1 MQLYFEI
8 FISTDCCYY
17 KTIYKV
23 KWFIFSKFGWSSA
36 SKIKFNPSGSLL
48 FVSGVCRVI
57 RMGAVE
63 VGEMVV
69 YQVRILYKYIPIKS
83 SNAGEGAQC
92 RQHPEQNQSQVSEVC
107 ISHLLF

>member
-1 MQLYFEI
+1 MDLLFEDQLFRCN
-8 FISTDCCYY
+8 FISTDCYY
-17 KTIYKV
+17 KTIFKV
-23 KWFIFSKFGWSSA
+23 TWFISSKFGWSSA

-69 YQVRILYKYIPIKS
+69 YQVRIIHY
-83 SNAGEGAQC
+83 
-92 RQHPEQNQSQVSEVC
+92 
-107 ISHLLF
+107 F

>member
-1 MQLYFEI
+1 MLQNITLFK
-8 FISTDCCYY
+8 F
-17 KTIYKV
+17 
-23 KWFIFSKFGWSSA
+23 KWFISSKFGWSSA

-69 YQVRILYKYIPIKS
+69 YQVRVMHTL
-83 SNAGEGAQC
+83 
-92 RQHPEQNQSQVSEVC
+92 
-107 ISHLLF
+107 

>member
-8 FISTDCCYY
+8 FISTDCCFY

-69 YQVRILYKYIPIKS
+69 YQVRIMHTLYL
-83 SNAGEGAQC
+83 NT
-92 RQHPEQNQSQVSEVC
+92 HFNQK
-107 ISHLLF
+107 L

>member
-1 MQLYFEI
+1 MELLFEDQLFRCSYTLEYICRLLQNMTTF
-8 FISTDCCYY
+8 
-17 KTIYKV
+17 KV
-23 KWFIFSKFGWSSA
+23 KWFISSKFGWSSA

-69 YQVRILYKYIPIKS
+69 YQVRIIHTL
-83 SNAGEGAQC
+83 
-92 RQHPEQNQSQVSEVC
+92 
-107 ISHLLF
+107 

>member
-17 KTIYKV
+17 KIIYKV

-69 YQVRILYKYIPIKS
+69 YQVRIMHTLYL
-83 SNAGEGAQC
+83 NT
-92 RQHPEQNQSQVSEVC
+92 HFNQK
-107 ISHLLF
+107 L